1 MSNNLHQVKVWD
13 RTTRV
18 FHWINAISFICLMG
32 LGLIILNGKSFGF
45 STEGKI
51 LIKIVHTL
59 FGYVFAANL
68 AWRLLWG
75 FIGNEHA
82 RWKNILPIG
91 EGFKSQLRELR
102 AARKAKQPSQILGH
116 SPSGRIA
123 VSILI
128 LLLSVQAV
136 TGLVL
141 AGTDIYYPPFGSF
154 FAEWVAAAGVNPADV
169 APYQKDLV
177 DAEAYKEMRAFRKPF
192 IRIHVL
198 NFYAL
203 SAFAVL
209 HLMAVVRAEFTE
221 GGGLISAMVTGRKTL
236 PGKDE

>member
-1 MSNNLHQVKVWD
+1 M
-13 RTTRV
+13 
-18 FHWINAISFICLMG
+18 
-32 LGLIILNGKSFGF
+32 
-45 STEGKI
+45 
-51 LIKIVHTL
+51 
-59 FGYVFAANL
+59 
-68 AWRLLWG
+68 
-75 FIGNEHA
+75 
-82 RWKNILPIG
+82 
-91 EGFKSQLRELR
+91 
-102 AARKAKQPSQILGH
+102 
-116 SPSGRIA
+116 
-123 VSILI
+123 
-128 LLLSVQAV
+128 
-136 TGLVL
+136 
-141 AGTDIYYPPFGSF
+141 
-154 FAEWVAAAGVNPADV
+154 NPADV